1 MHKMNSLTPVIKLS
15 PNLKD
20 IQADTLIHL
29 KAGSSSCTARISNGT
44 ENSGL
49 PDNFLLLNQCA
60 ARKLKLPA
68 DRYLI
73 YASDIN
79 ELLIGPVV
87 GVLTSAIHNK
97 NMPHGKTAR
106 LFKEMI
112 EYSRRRGIFVYLF
125 GSNGISQDRRYI
137 RGISTHHNS
146 WKPGIFPWPDIIYNR
161 IRFRKLEKRQ
171 EVARLLREI
180 NKDQRVYIFNS
191 RFLNKQEVYNALN
204 THPEARNMLP
214 DTKAYNRHNLEL
226 MLRKYS
232 ELFIKPNHGSIGRGI
247 YKIMRQSPQ
256 RYCFAG
262 VSSGAPHWKGPYTF
276 ELLYRHLSGA
286 VLKENYLIQQAVD
299 LAIYKSRLFDV
310 RSQVQK
316 NSCGEWIL
324 TGAAVRVAGKGRFV
338 THIPNGG
345 RPEVFDEVIKQVF
358 PSGRSR
364 QLIYEQL
371 RLTCTLLPEILEKR
385 LGINL
390 AILTMDLGIDKSGKM
405 WVLEVNSKPSSFD
418 EDDIRM
424 EHLQNLSDYF
434 VYAARRKNR
443 KVNYE
448 A

>member
-1 MHKMNSLTPVIKLS
+1 MQKMDSLSPVIRLS
-15 PNLKD
+15 PHNLKD
-20 IQADTLIHL
+20 IPVDTLLHI

-44 ENSGL
+44 ENIGL

-73 YASDIN
+73 YAGDIN

-125 GSNGISQDRRYI
+125 GPDGISKDRRYI
-137 RGISTHHNS
+137 RGISSRHNS

-161 IRFRKLEKRQ
+161 IRFRKLERQQ
-171 EVARLLREI
+171 EVARLLQEI
-180 NKDQRVYIFNS
+180 NKDQRVYFFNS
-191 RFLNKQEVYNALN
+191 RFLNKQEVYKALN
-204 THPEARNMLP
+204 THPEAREMLP
-214 DTKAYNRHNLEL
+214 DTKTYNRHNLEL

-232 ELFIKPNHGSIGRGI
+232 ELFMKPNHGSIGRGI

-262 VSSGAPHWKGPYTF
+262 VSSGAPHWKGPYNF
-276 ELLYRHLSGA
+276 ELLYRHLYNE

-299 LAIYKSRLFDV
+299 LARYKSQLFDV

-316 NSCGEWIL
+316 DYHGEWVL

-345 RPEVFDEVIKQVF
+345 RAEVFDEVIKQVF
-358 PSGRSR
+358 PSSR
-364 QLIYEQL
+364 QLIQEQL
-371 RLTCTLLPEILEKR
+371 RQTCTLLPRILEKR

-390 AILTMDLGIDKSGKM
+390 GILTMDLGIDKSGKV
-405 WVLEVNSKPSSFD
+405 WILEVNSKPSSFD

-443 KVNYE
+443 KDNYE